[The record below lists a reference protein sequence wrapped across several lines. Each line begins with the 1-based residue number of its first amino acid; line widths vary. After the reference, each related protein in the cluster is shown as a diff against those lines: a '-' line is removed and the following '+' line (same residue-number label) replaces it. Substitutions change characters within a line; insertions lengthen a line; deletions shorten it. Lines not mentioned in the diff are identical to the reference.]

1 MWLLSQPE
9 ELNDYFFS
17 YVPILEWLVMFAK
30 PFFLALV
37 KFLKQAASHYI
48 DCFVL
53 FNPDS

>member
-9 ELNDYFFS
+9 ELNDNFFS

-37 KFLKQAASHYI
+37 KFKTGRITLN
-48 DCFVL
+48 VL
-53 FNPDS
+53 FNFEF